1 MVALKAPYFGYVM
14 GAVGGLTDAL
24 QCFVLPPMIYLKIE
38 GDKLNS
44 MYQTYYILIVFWGL
58 ATILYTAYNA
68 FYEL

>member
-44 MYQTYYILIVFWGL
+44 MYQTYYILIIFWGL